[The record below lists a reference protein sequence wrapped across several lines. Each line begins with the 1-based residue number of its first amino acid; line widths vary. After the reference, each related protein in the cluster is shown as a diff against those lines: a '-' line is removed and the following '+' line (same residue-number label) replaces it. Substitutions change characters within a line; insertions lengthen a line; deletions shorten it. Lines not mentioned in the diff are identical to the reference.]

1 MGGDTMGLKNI
12 RDKIDAIDSKILK
25 LLNSRME
32 QAIIARKYK
41 TRVEDTGR
49 EQEILDR
56 IESDTGELISPE
68 FCKKLFKEIMNESK
82 KLQER
87 NYDIIAFQ
95 GEHGAYSEMAAK
107 SWNKDLISIP
117 CSSFADVFNGVESGR
132 FEYGI
137 VPVENTLGGIV
148 GDVNRN
154 LMGTKLNIVGAIENP
169 VEHCLLTLPGTD
181 HREIKKVYSHSQ
193 ALSQCKNF
201 LERNNLE
208 PVPYY
213 DTAGSAKMLSEE
225 RLEGAA
231 VIASKFAAVL
241 YNLEIIKS
249 NIEDSRENKTRFF
262 ILSKEKMETNGDKC
276 SIFFKTE
283 HKAGTL
289 FRALELFAK
298 ADVNLTRIE
307 SMPEKMLT
315 SAFFVD
321 FIGSEK
327 DEKIQKVLNEVSE
340 NTKDLRI
347 LGCYKEIKN

>member
-1 MGGDTMGLKNI
+1 MGLKNI

-25 LLNSRME
+25 LLNTRME

-41 TRVEDTGR
+41 NKVEDSGR

-56 IESDTGELISPE
+56 IESDTGELISPA
-68 FCKKLFKEIMNESK
+68 FCKKLFSEIMNESK
-82 KLQER
+82 ELQKK

-107 SWNKDLISIP
+107 GWNKELISIP
-117 CSSFADVFNGVESGR
+117 CNSFADVFNGVESGR

-137 VPVENTLGGIV
+137 VPVENSLGGVV

-154 LMGTKLNIVGAIENP
+154 LMKTSLNIVGAIENP
-169 VEHCLLTLPGTD
+169 VEHCLLTLPGTN
-181 HREIKKVYSHSQ
+181 HRDIKKVYSHSQ

-201 LERNNLE
+201 LERNDLE

-225 RLEGAA
+225 RPEGVA

-249 NIEDSRENKTRFF
+249 NIEDSSANKTRFF
-262 ILSKEKMETNGDKC
+262 ILSKEKTETNGNKC
-276 SIFFKTE
+276 SIIFSTA

-289 FRALELFAK
+289 FKVLELFAK
-298 ADVNLTRIE
+298 ANINLTRIE
-307 SMPEKMLT
+307 SMPEQMLNY
-315 SAFFVD
+315 AFFLD
-321 FIGSEK
+321 FMGSDK
-327 DEKIQKVLNEVSE
+327 DENIQNVLKEVKKHS
-340 NTKDLRI
+340 KDVRF
-347 LGCYKEIKN
+347 LGCYKEIKS